1 MTQEPRKAT
10 DILLE
15 LESKIEV
22 LLNTVRSQDL
32 NIKVISN
39 KLNKVMEGLE
49 KQQAAPP
56 RITVE
61 AVQHPS
67 VPNQVAQLFGQV
79 PNNPDPERN
88 VLVTAESKLPVEE
101 GPKGFRR
108 TSRPESYSDEKVFR
122 SREVIPLPP
131 PPVAPPLEAS
141 KANRPPPGRSVGEV
155 VTAQIPAPKNKAAPA
170 PNAPKVATEAETHG
184 IVPVEQ
190 RVVDRNGKSVFL
202 ADVEIIDL
210 TTGEQVSKSRTTAT
224 GKWMAALPLGNYKVI
239 IRKLESITRDKIE
252 SVQTIKV
259 DGSEAPLRLQMI
271 IIK

>member
-1 MTQEPRKAT
+1 MNEPRKAT

-49 KQQAAPP
+49 KQQVAASQK
-56 RITVE
+56 ITVE
-61 AVQHPS
+61 AVQHHPA
-67 VPNQVAQLFGQV
+67 PNQAAVLFGQV
-79 PNNPDPERN
+79 PNNTDPERN
-88 VLVTAESKLPVEE
+88 VVVTAESKLPVEE

-122 SREVIPLPP
+122 SREVLPLPP
-131 PPVAPPLEAS
+131 PPVATPPDNP

-202 ADVEIIDL
+202 ADVEIIDVA
-210 TTGEQVSKSRTTAT
+210 TGEQVSKSRTTAT

-239 IRKLESITRDKIE
+239 IRKLESLTREKIE